1 MANSG
6 DPGPAAFGRMLKF
19 WRGALDISQE
29 ELAHRIESA
38 SRYISRL
45 EKGDARPSKEMVER
59 IAGALSLGLR
69 DTTNLLLAAGYTD
82 YSRSLHLDQPEFQH
96 RREELLLKLKALDP
110 HPSLLVDMTGQIL
123 MVNRAWAAL
132 QAQLDPERRVAD
144 TGNIFGFLFDYAAL
158 NALPQQWSG
167 TLSVLMLSL
176 QQLLFLQGDEDE
188 SVLNLLRRLESSPYA
203 PANWAT
209 QAAARDAGQQFQA
222 NLLVA
227 GKVHSFV
234 IHSHIEN
241 LLGPLVFSSVP
252 NMAMMTF
259 TPRDEELDLV
269 ALLAQGGEHPLLL
282 Y

>member
-6 DPGPAAFGRMLKF
+6 DAGPVAFGRMLRF
-19 WRGALDISQE
+19 WRGVFEVSQE

-59 IAGALSLGLR
+59 IASALALGLR

-82 YSRSLHLDQPEFQH
+82 YSSSLHLDQPEFEH
-96 RREELLLKLKALDP
+96 RRKELLLKLKALDP
-110 HPSLLVDMTGQIL
+110 HPALLIDMTGRIL

-132 QAQLDPERRVAD
+132 QAQLDPQHRVAD
-144 TGNIFGFLFDYAAL
+144 TDNIFGFLFDYAAL
-158 NALPQQWSG
+158 NQLPQQWSG
-167 TLSVLMLSL
+167 TLAVLMLSL
-176 QQLLFLQGDEDE
+176 QQLLFLQGDD
-188 SVLNLLRRLESSPYA
+188 NQDLLALLERLEASPYA
-203 PANWAT
+203 PDNWAA
-209 QAAARDAGQQFQA
+209 QAAARGAGQQFQA
-222 NLLVA
+222 NLQL
-227 GKVHSFV
+227 GETVHSFV

-259 TPRDEELDLV
+259 TPPEGELDLA
-269 ALLAQGGEHPLLL
+269 ALCAHGGEHPLLF